1 MLHFI
6 VLVPF
11 WLVVL
16 WIILQIIFA
25 IALIQLFLM
34 LLPYLLIGAAIWF
47 MFWLFKDDDKDSLR
61 VSRRPRI
68 YEVERSVPRCHLN
81 SPSAPKTANLFV

>member
-25 IALIQLFLM
+25 IALIKLFLM

-47 MFWLFKDDDKDSLR
+47 MFWLFKDDDKDS
-61 VSRRPRI
+61 
-68 YEVERSVPRCHLN
+68 
-81 SPSAPKTANLFV
+81 

>member
-47 MFWLFKDDDKDSLR
+47 MFWLFKDDDKDS
-61 VSRRPRI
+61 
-68 YEVERSVPRCHLN
+68 
-81 SPSAPKTANLFV
+81 